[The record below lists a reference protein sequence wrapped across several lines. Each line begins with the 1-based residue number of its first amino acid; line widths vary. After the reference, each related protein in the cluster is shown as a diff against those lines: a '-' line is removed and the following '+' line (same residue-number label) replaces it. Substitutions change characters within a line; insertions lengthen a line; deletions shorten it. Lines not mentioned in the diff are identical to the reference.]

1 MKDAAKNNDI
11 QLSGSNIFE
20 EHCLFH
26 NSEGKSYFF
35 CLMLSKIDYIRY
47 KDEIFFLAV
56 RKLHIMIVIFTGK
69 VTLLPIENAVVYVN
83 GKQITE
89 ETEMK
94 TGARVIIGKHHVFRF
109 NHPDQGTY
117 KNTHF
122 NTLIFMHEQYMYT
135 VCAF

>member
-1 MKDAAKNNDI
+1 MTTGTLDTKMK
-11 QLSGSNIFE
+11 
-20 EHCLFH
+20 
-26 NSEGKSYFF
+26 
-35 CLMLSKIDYIRY
+35 
-47 KDEIFFLAV
+47 IFFHAV

-122 NTLIFMHEQYMYT
+122 NTLIFMHEQYT

>member
-1 MKDAAKNNDI
+1 
-11 QLSGSNIFE
+11 
-20 EHCLFH
+20 
-26 NSEGKSYFF
+26 
-35 CLMLSKIDYIRY
+35 
-47 KDEIFFLAV
+47 
-56 RKLHIMIVIFTGK
+56 MIVIFTGK

-122 NTLIFMHEQYMYT
+122 NTLIFMHEQDYC
-135 VCAF
+135 VCILNFYLNTLAIFFYSSSK

>member
-1 MKDAAKNNDI
+1 MTTLDTKI
-11 QLSGSNIFE
+11 R
-20 EHCLFH
+20 
-26 NSEGKSYFF
+26 FF
-35 CLMLSKIDYIRY
+35 SH
-47 KDEIFFLAV
+47 AV

-109 NHPDQGTY
+109 NHPDQGTHS
-117 KNTHF
+117 NTHF
-122 NTLIFMHEQYMYT
+122 NTLIFMHEQFT

>member
-1 MKDAAKNNDI
+1 MTTLDTKI
-11 QLSGSNIFE
+11 R
-20 EHCLFH
+20 
-26 NSEGKSYFF
+26 FF
-35 CLMLSKIDYIRY
+35 SH
-47 KDEIFFLAV
+47 AV

-122 NTLIFMHEQYMYT
+122 NTLIFMHEQFT

>member
-1 MKDAAKNNDI
+1 
-11 QLSGSNIFE
+11 
-20 EHCLFH
+20 
-26 NSEGKSYFF
+26 
-35 CLMLSKIDYIRY
+35 
-47 KDEIFFLAV
+47 
-56 RKLHIMIVIFTGK
+56 MIVIFTGK

-117 KNTHF
+117 KNTHLNIYCVCILNF
-122 NTLIFMHEQYMYT
+122 ILTLWQFFYSSSK
-135 VCAF
+135 

>member
-1 MKDAAKNNDI
+1 MR
-11 QLSGSNIFE
+11 
-20 EHCLFH
+20 
-26 NSEGKSYFF
+26 FF
-35 CLMLSKIDYIRY
+35 VH
-47 KDEIFFLAV
+47 AV

-122 NTLIFMHEQYMYT
+122 NTLIFMHEHILCVHFKFYLNTLAIFLQLVKVEHISLT
-135 VCAF
+135 LIK